1 MWQQW
6 CFGIVES
13 APSISKQYLTH
24 LSRYCEQVNKQIPI
38 ALVYIVTGWLGLQI
52 PYVGAHITL
61 VWFPTGIAVAA
72 LLRWGWGAWPG
83 IYIGAL
89 IVNLLIGSTLP
100 LAAGIA
106 VGNTLG
112 PILTVV
118 WLKRAGFHLAFD
130 RQRDVGLF
138 ILAASMGMMVS
149 AFGGVANLHFAGLV
163 PLESTGFA
171 WVTWWMGDTVG
182 VLLATPLLLS
192 LTRKSAEQLNSNRRE
207 ILLWLLISC
216 PVAWFSFMHDY
227 RQQGQLPLAFLALPF
242 LAWAALRFGNAGAA
256 LAGLGFSIVAVWGT
270 ATGHGP
276 FHMPDIHIS
285 LALLW
290 SFMATTVLTVLL
302 ITALLAER
310 KLAEETLRENEE
322 KLRGLYELSPL
333 GIALTDMQGRYLEF
347 NQAFQHICGYS
358 AQELKTLDYWT
369 LTPKDYEAR
378 EAEQLH
384 LLKKDG
390 RYGPYEKE
398 YFHKDGS
405 RVPLQ
410 LNGMLVTGPDGEQY
424 IWSIVEDISER
435 KRNERM
441 KNEFVS
447 TVSHELRTPLTSITG
462 ALGLLNGGALGDIPE
477 PAKPLL
483 DIAYKNSQRLIL
495 LINDLLD
502 MDKILAGKIS
512 LDLQEQAL
520 MPIVEQALEA
530 NQGYGD
536 SLGVRLVLTQ
546 REEEVVV
553 RVEKQRMMQVLDNL
567 LSNAAK
573 FSLSG
578 GVVEVAVR
586 KMGERVRVEVVDH
599 GPGIPEAFR
608 QRIFQKFSQADSSDT
623 RQKGGTGLGLAIT
636 KELVERMHGQISF
649 ESIIGAGTTFIVE
662 LPVVE
667 KAPGKS

>member
-1 MWQQW
+1 M
-6 CFGIVES
+6 I
-13 APSISKQYLTH
+13 K
-24 LSRYCEQVNKQIPI
+24 PI
-38 ALVYIVTGWLGLQI
+38 LLALAYIATGWLGLQI
-52 PYVGAHITL
+52 PYVGSHITL

-72 LLRWGWGAWPG
+72 LLRWGGGCWLG
-83 IYIGAL
+83 IYVGAF
-89 IVNLLIGSTLP
+89 IVNLIIGSTLP

-112 PILTVV
+112 PILAVV
-118 WLKRAGFHLAFD
+118 WLKRAGFHQAFD

-138 ILAASMGMMVS
+138 IVAASLGMMVS
-149 AFGGVANLHFAGLV
+149 ALGGVANLHFAGLV
-163 PLESTGFA
+163 PPGSAGTA
-171 WVTWWMGDTVG
+171 WLTWWMGDAVG
-182 VLLATPLLLS
+182 VLLVAPLLLS
-192 LTRKSAEQLNSNRRE
+192 FTRKNIEQLSRHRRE
-207 ILLWLLISC
+207 LLLWLLISC
-216 PVAWFSFMHDY
+216 PVAWLAFMHDFA
-227 RQQGQLPLAFLALPF
+227 QNSPLPLAFLTLPL
-242 LAWAALRFGNAGAA
+242 LAWAALSFGNAGAA
-256 LAGLGFSIVAVWGT
+256 LAGLGFSILAAWGT
-270 ATGHGP
+270 ATGHGT
-276 FHMPDIHIS
+276 FYMPDIHIR

-290 SFMATTVLTVLL
+290 SYITATVLTVLL

-310 KLAEETLRENEE
+310 KHAEETLRESEE

-333 GIALTDMQGRYLEF
+333 GIALTDMQGRFLEF
-347 NQAFQHICGYS
+347 NEAFQRICGYS
-358 AQELKTLDYWT
+358 AQELKDLDYWT
-369 LTPKDYEAR
+369 LTPRDYEAR
-378 EAEQLH
+378 EAEQLEQ
-384 LLKKDG
+384 LKQIG

-398 YFHKDGS
+398 YVRKDGS

-424 IWSIVEDISER
+424 IWSIVEEITER

-447 TVSHELRTPLTSITG
+447 TVSHELRTPLTSIAG
-462 ALGLLNGGALGDIPE
+462 ALGLLHGGALSDIPE
-477 PAKPLL
+477 PVKPLL

-502 MDKILAGKIS
+502 MEKILAGKMS

-536 SLGVRLVLTQ
+536 SLGVRFSLTQ
-546 REEEVVV
+546 RDDEVVV
-553 RVEKQRMMQVLDNL
+553 RVEKQRMMQVLDNF
-567 LSNAAK
+567 LSNAVK
-573 FSLSG
+573 FSLRG

-586 KMGERVRVEVVDH
+586 KVGERVRVEVADH

-608 QRIFQKFSQADSSDT
+608 QRVFQKFSQADSSDT

-636 KELVERMHGQISF
+636 KELVERMNGQVCF
-649 ESIIGAGTTFIVE
+649 ESEIGVGTKFFAE

-667 KAPGKS
+667 KTASKPP